1 MYTDYHWGGIT
12 PTFLRDEEK
21 FFQNFNECEETDEYK
36 KYVETVRTNNNLL
49 SELRRDLANIKD
61 NEEYIILTN
70 SKEEYEKV
78 VRELTDKKIDLEI
91 KVDKLKANHP
101 PSKRDKLK
109 VVFEQKSKAEMKAR
123 QEHD

>member
-1 MYTDYHWGGIT
+1 M
-12 PTFLRDEEK
+12 
-21 FFQNFNECEETDEYK
+21 
-36 KYVETVRTNNNLL
+36 ETVRTNNSLL

-78 VRELTDKKIDLEI
+78 VRELTDQKIDLEI
-91 KVDKLKANHP
+91 KVDKLKANPP

-109 VVFEQKSKAEMKAR
+109 VVFEQKYKAEVRAR